1 MATARSNIPH
11 GSILAQLRQRQMDE
25 YQAAE
30 EKKQKKAAFTSQMIQ
45 LGSMA
50 AGAALAIPTGGL
62 SLAPMMMGAGIG
74 STAGGLL
81 GNAVTG
87 TPTSMGQATSS
98 LMSIGNLANQTSR
111 TDNLNTQNAPAQ
123 PYSAGNPASMM
134 QNPNY
139 VAPMNVGQRFQGMSD
154 ATQLGTRNMMGLTDP
169 VANMQ
174 VASNNYFDG
183 LKGAAGEGVTM
194 KKVWT
199 DTDSRTGQQ
208 WDITQKEDGS
218 KVSKSNYG
226 GVETTVNTPGQSQNR
241 LAAVQALTA
250 AGKPITE
257 ANIEWYLSQI
267 GGI

>member
-1 MATARSNIPH
+1 MATAVSRIPH
-11 GSILAQLRQRQMDE
+11 GSILASLRQRQMDE

-30 EKKQKKAAFTSQMIQ
+30 EKKKKNAAFTNQMIQ
-45 LGSMA
+45 LGGMA

>member
-1 MATARSNIPH
+1 
-11 GSILAQLRQRQMDE
+11 MDE
-25 YQAAE
+25 FQAAE

>member
-25 YQAAE
+25 FQAAE

>member
-1 MATARSNIPH
+1 
-11 GSILAQLRQRQMDE
+11 
-25 YQAAE
+25 
-30 EKKQKKAAFTSQMIQ
+30 
-45 LGSMA
+45 MA